1 MRARTLLAAALA
13 ITTFSLPAFAQSA
26 PPKPPTSA
34 PKVMANPP
42 ASPNAKV
49 YPLDQIIPAT
59 VHDAWELSGKNE
71 DAFFDI
77 VQQLAEYSAQNR
89 GLTLPDT
96 VAAGKRMGLMIKTK
110 TKADHDQ
117 LLYVIVDES
126 VRAVG
131 TKPTT
136 TASK

>member
-1 MRARTLLAAALA
+1 MRARTLLAAALVV
-13 ITTFSLPAFAQSA
+13 TSLSLPAFAQSA
-26 PPKPPTSA
+26 PAKPATSA
-34 PKVMANPP
+34 PKVMANPST
-42 ASPNAKV
+42 SPTAKV

-59 VHDAWELSGKNE
+59 VHEAWELSGKNE

-96 VAAGKRMGLMIKTK
+96 AAAGRRMGLLIKTK
-110 TKADHDQ
+110 AQADHNQ
-117 LLYVIVDES
+117 LLYVIVDEA

-136 TASK
+136 TATK

>member
-1 MRARTLLAAALA
+1 MRALTLLAATLVV
-13 ITTFSLPAFAQSA
+13 TSLSLPAFAQSA
-26 PPKPPTSA
+26 PAKSA
-34 PKVMANPP
+34 PKVVANPP
-42 ASPNAKV
+42 TDPNAKV

-59 VHDAWELSGKNE
+59 VHEAWELSGKNE

-96 VAAGKRMGLMIKTK
+96 VAAGKRMGLMIKNK

-117 LLYVIVDES
+117 LLYVIVDET

-136 TASK
+136 ASK